1 MRANTSLI
9 LWCWHILFCVLSG
22 NDSHITPIFDCI
34 VIIDSIGNFVP
45 GLTFIDLLGSTCAT
59 LTSAEDISNLPI
71 NLDGGN
77 VTSSDFQISSTTDV
91 RFSGTTKGMQ
101 INFFPRIISSG
112 LPGGAGAT
120 LDHHVDAEAF
130 IPEDYYKDGG
140 NATSSDLQ
148 IRSGTSDNCT
158 ISCFVDP
165 FDFST
170 TTKTCTGFA
179 PRYPFSSG
187 GTIATLTPRATFKDF
202 NLNTYLDSGNRT
214 SDNCT
219 IGWFTDPF
227 DFSTTTK
234 TCTGFAPR
242 QASTNLPSGAGST
255 LTSHATANEA
265 FSLDAG
271 NRTSDN
277 CTIGW
282 FTDPFDFSTTTKT
295 CTGFAPRQASTNLP
309 SGAGSTLT
317 SHATAN
323 EAFSLD
329 AGNRTSDN
337 CSVSWFTDPFDFPIT
352 TKTCTCFVTSNLH
365 NVSKRHSGAPSS
377 RHLTLSS
384 RTHI

>member
-9 LWCWHILFCVLSG
+9 LWCWHILLCVLSG
-22 NDSHITPIFDCI
+22 NVSHLIPVFDH
-34 VIIDSIGNFVP
+34 SIGNSVP
-45 GLTFIDLLGSTCAT
+45 GLTFIDLPGSTCAT
-59 LTSAEDISNLPI
+59 LTSPEACYLPI

-77 VTSSDFQISSTTDV
+77 ATSSDLQIRYGTDMGCSKTTRGMQVNFFPRITSSGVPGGTTCSLTRHADAKAFIPEDSMETGNGTSSDLQISSATDMSC
-91 RFSGTTKGMQ
+91 SGTTKGMQ
-101 INFFPRIISSG
+101 IDFTAGYTSSN
-112 LPGGAGAT
+112 LAGGTGAT
-120 LDHHVDAEAF
+120 LTRHVDAKAF
-130 IPEDYYKDGG
+130 IREDRKDGG

-148 IRSGTSDNCT
+148 IRSGTSDTCT
-158 ISCFVDP
+158 ISCFIDL

-179 PRYPFSSG
+179 PRHPFSNG
-187 GTIATLTPRATFKDF
+187 GTIATLTPHATVKDF

-219 IGWFTDPF
+219 IVTNPF

-234 TCTGFAPR
+234 TCTGFAPP

-255 LTSHATANEA
+255 LTSHATAINKA

-271 NRTSDN
+271 N
-277 CTIGW
+277 G
-282 FTDPFDFSTTTKT
+282 
-295 CTGFAPRQASTNLP
+295 
-309 SGAGSTLT
+309 
-317 SHATAN
+317 
-323 EAFSLD
+323 
-329 AGNRTSDN
+329 TSDN
-337 CSVSWFTDPFDFPIT
+337 CSVSCFAGPFDFPIT